1 MRTETSVRDRVQEI
15 FRNVL
20 GKPDLVVHD
29 ALAAKDV
36 DNWDSVNNIVIVMEL
51 EEKLG
56 VTFTTAELAGMQHVG
71 DLFRCLASK
80 GVS

>member
-1 MRTETSVRDRVQEI
+1 MRTEASIHDRVQEI
-15 FRNVL
+15 FRSVL
-20 GKPDLVVHD
+20 GKPDLIVHD
-29 ALAAKDV
+29 GLAAKDV

-56 VTFTTAELAGMQHVG
+56 VTFTTAELAGMQDVG